1 MGLFRSKAKG
11 MNYLEMTPFRKHS
24 ERVSSGGIV
33 TVLVPRFSNRI
44 VSRLL
49 SRSMPDP
56 WIHTELDE
64 IGSRVWLAIDGRL
77 PVSEIINKVSAE
89 MGDKVHPATD
99 RITQFLTQ
107 LYRSGF
113 ISFKELTER

>member
-1 MGLFRSKAKG
+1 

-24 ERVSSGGIV
+24 EQVSSGGIV
-33 TVLVPRFSNRI
+33 TVLVPRFSNRLL
-44 VSRLL
+44 SRLL

-64 IGSRVWLAIDGRL
+64 IGSRVWLEIDGSQS
-77 PVSEIINKVSAE
+77 VSSIIKRISIE
-89 MGDKVHPATD
+89 LGDRVHPAHE
-99 RITQFLTQ
+99 RIPQFLTQ

-113 ISFKELTER
+113 ISFKELTERQQNG